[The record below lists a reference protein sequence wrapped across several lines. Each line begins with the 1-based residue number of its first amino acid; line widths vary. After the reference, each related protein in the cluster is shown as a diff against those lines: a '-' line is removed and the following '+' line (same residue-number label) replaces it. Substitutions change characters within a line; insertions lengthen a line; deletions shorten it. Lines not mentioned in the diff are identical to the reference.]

1 MRISKRVTLASG
13 IVLFIAV
20 LAAGAYLRISG
31 QKSSEATSSAA
42 AGDLPAVSATDEFD
56 TSIPVPVEGAEV
68 VLDTL
73 VMFVSAQGQAASR
86 QQTTVR
92 SQVSGQI
99 RSVRVAENQS
109 VGSGTVLIEV
119 DPTEYE
125 FALQE
130 ANARVAEAALR
141 YRDLTIGND
150 RMTDERLRAAN
161 DSSARMR
168 SGLAGAEVAVKRAQI
183 DLTRTRVT
191 APFGGRVANLLV
203 VPGQHVS
210 AGEDLLTVQAMDPIR
225 VEAQVGEGDISFL
238 TPGRTANVTFTA
250 FPGVVFQ
257 GRIASI
263 NPVIDRARGTARV
276 SILVANADGRILP
289 GMYARISLDARRF
302 ADRVL
307 VPREALLERDRR
319 NMLFVFNGEGEL
331 GRAEWRYVNLGLR
344 NDTHVEI
351 IEEGPEQGMVY
362 AGDIVLVSGHN
373 SLNHDI
379 AVRLVPRAAGLEGS
393 RVR

>member
-1 MRISKRVTLASG
+1 MRISKRVTVASG
-13 IVLFIAV
+13 IVLFIV
-20 LAAGAYLRISG
+20 LLAAGAYLRISG
-31 QKSSEATSSAA
+31 QKSAESDTTTAA
-42 AGDLPAVSATDEFD
+42 ADLPAVSASDQFD
-56 TSIPVPVEGAEV
+56 TSIPIPVEGAEV

-73 VMFVSAQGQAASR
+73 VMTVSATGEAASR

-109 VGSGTVLIEV
+109 VGSQTVLIEI
-119 DPTEYE
+119 DPTDYE
-125 FALQE
+125 FSLEE
-130 ANARVAEAALR
+130 AEARVAEATLR
-141 YRDLTIGND
+141 YRELTAGND

-161 DSSARMR
+161 DSAARMR
-168 SGLAGAEVAVKRAQI
+168 SGLAAAEVAVQRAQI
-183 DLTRTRVT
+183 DLARTRVK

-203 VPGQHVS
+203 VPGQHVA

-225 VEAQVGEGDISFL
+225 VEAHVGEGDISFL
-238 TPGRTANVTFTA
+238 TPGRTANVTFSA

-263 NPVIDRARGTARV
+263 NPVVERARGTARV
-276 SILVANADGRILP
+276 SILVSNADGRILP

-302 ADRVL
+302 PDRVL
-307 VPREALLERDRR
+307 VPKEALLERDRR

-362 AGDIVLVSGHN
+362 PGDVVLVSGHN
-373 SLNHDI
+373 SLNHD
-379 AVRLVPRAAGLEGS
+379 AVVRLVPRAAGLEGS